1 MTIYTYDLDP
11 AFDALAVFDR
21 LHHHPFSLFL
31 DSADLGHRDAA
42 YSFVAA
48 FPLEVIEGKD
58 GAYIVTSATGVQHV
72 RDTNP
77 FDLVR
82 TRMRHYKTSLF
93 GLDGG
98 APFQGGAAGL
108 FGYDLARA
116 LESLPNNAAG
126 DPQMPDMAVGIYDQ
140 VFAYDHK
147 AGKGTL
153 YIHAHKAAQ
162 ADAKYAHYCMML
174 EKAAPTLAQAPSFEP
189 EWRGNFSRPAYEA
202 TIQKTID
209 YIHAGDIF
217 QANISQRFDAEL
229 PDDFDPY
236 GHYLHLR
243 EMNAA
248 PFAAYFNIGG
258 VVISSAS
265 PERFLTV
272 KDGAV
277 ETKPIKGTRPH
288 VRDDE
293 ALDTLYRNSLE
304 NSEKD
309 RAENIM
315 IVDLLRNDLSK
326 TCRPDNLKVTALCA
340 LESFASVHH
349 LVSTIQGQLRTGYDA
364 LHLLEGCFP
373 GGSITGAPKIRAM
386 EIIDELEPAR
396 RGAYCGSMG
405 YIGFDG
411 AMDSNILIRT
421 LVYKDNT
428 VSFQVGG
435 GIVADSDPAE
445 EYDETLT
452 KAHGLLESFKV
463 PRKDA
468 ARPKPLRKAEAA

>member
-1 MTIYTYDLDP
+1 MTLYTYDLDP
-11 AFDALAVFDR
+11 AFDALAVFDC
-21 LHHHPFSLFL
+21 LHHYPYSLFL
-31 DSADLGHRDAA
+31 DSADLGHRDAV

-48 FPLEVIEGKD
+48 FPPEMIEGKD
-58 GAYIVTSATGVQHV
+58 GAYSVTDAAGVQTF
-72 RDTNP
+72 RDINP

-82 TRMRHYKTSLF
+82 DRMNHYKMSRSELR
-93 GLDGG
+93 GG

-116 LESLPNNAAG
+116 LESLPNHAANNLA
-126 DPQMPDMAVGIYDQ
+126 MPDMAVGIYDQ

-147 AGKGTL
+147 AAKGTL
-153 YIHAHKAAQ
+153 HIHARSRGD
-162 ADAKYAHYCMML
+162 ADAKYADYCKAL
-174 EKAAPTLAQAPSFEP
+174 EQGTSKNSQPRAFEP
-189 EWRGNFSRPAYEA
+189 EWHSNFSRLEYEA

-217 QANISQRFDAEL
+217 QANISQRFEAEL
-229 PDDFDPY
+229 PEDFDPY
-236 GHYLHLR
+236 AHYLHLR
-243 EMNAA
+243 GINAA
-248 PFAAYFNIGG
+248 PFAAYFNMGG
-258 VVISSAS
+258 VVVSSAS

-272 KDGAV
+272 KSNAV

-288 VRDDE
+288 IQGDE
-293 ALDTLYRNSLE
+293 ALDAHYRNALE

-326 TCRPDNLKVTALCA
+326 TCRPDSVKVSALCA

-349 LVSTIQGQLRTGYDA
+349 LVSTIEGQLRVGCDA

-386 EIIDELEPAR
+386 EIIDELEPTR
-396 RGAYCGSMG
+396 RGAYCGSIG

-411 AMDSNILIRT
+411 SMDSNILIRT
-421 LVYKDNT
+421 LVYQGGK

-435 GIVADSDPAE
+435 GIVADSNPTE
-445 EYDETLT
+445 EYDETLA
-452 KAHGLLESFKV
+452 KAHGLLESFKA
-463 PRKDA
+463 PHENSKPKGKTKA
-468 ARPKPLRKAEAA
+468 A